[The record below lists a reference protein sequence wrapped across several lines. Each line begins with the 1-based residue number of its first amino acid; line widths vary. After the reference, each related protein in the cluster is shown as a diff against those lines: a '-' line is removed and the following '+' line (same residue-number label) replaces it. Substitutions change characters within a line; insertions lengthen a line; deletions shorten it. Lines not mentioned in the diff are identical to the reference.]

1 MIVAFI
7 DEHRDQH
14 GVEPMCQVLDIAP
27 STYWRHKQL
36 QREPQLRSARARR
49 HERLTEAI
57 KRVHADNYGVYGY
70 RKVHAALAREGIR
83 AGEDQVR
90 ALMNRAG
97 LQGAVRGRAWT
108 ITTTSDPGAPRAVD
122 RVERQFRAPAPNR
135 LWVSDFTYVATWT
148 GWVYVAFVVDAFA
161 DRIVG
166 WRVKTTKDT
175 GLVLDALEQ
184 AVWSRLPATGADQK
198 LIAHSDAGS
207 QYLSISYGEHLA
219 DAQILPSVGSIGDAF
234 DNALV
239 ETVIGLF
246 KTEVIK
252 RLGPWR
258 TADAVEYAVLEW
270 VDWFNHRRLLG
281 PLGYIPPA
289 EAEADYYRA
298 NAPAEPPAGLTTEG
312 LR

>member
-1 MIVAFI
+1 VIVAFI
-7 DEHRDQH
+7 DEHRDEH

-36 QREPQLRSARARR
+36 ERHPELRSPRAVR
-49 HERLTEAI
+49 HDELTDAI
-57 KRVHADNYGVYGY
+57 VRIHADNYGVYGY
-70 RKVHAALAREGIR
+70 RKIHAALAREGIKV
-83 AGEDQVR
+83 GEDQVR
-90 ALMNRAG
+90 RLMARAG
-97 LQGAVRGRAWT
+97 LQGVVRGRAWT
-108 ITTTSDPGAPRAVD
+108 ITTRSTPGAPRAVD
-122 RVERQFRAPAPNR
+122 LVERQFRAPAPNR

-148 GWVYVAFVVDAFA
+148 GWTYVAFVIDAFA

-175 GLVLDALEQ
+175 GLALDALEQ
-184 AVWSRLPATGADQK
+184 AVHSRLPAEGAGGE
-198 LIAHSDAGS
+198 LIAHADAGS
-207 QYLSISYGEHLA
+207 QYLSIAYGEHLA
-219 DAQILPSVGSIGDAF
+219 AAQILPSIGSVGDAF
-234 DNALV
+234 DNALA
-239 ETVIGLF
+239 ETIIGLF

-258 TADAVEYAVLEW
+258 NADAVEYAVLEW

-289 EAEADYYRA
+289 EAEVDHYRA
-298 NAPAEPPAGLTTEG
+298 NAPADTPAGLTPQA